1 MRHSIR
7 TGIAGFLLVGAASC
21 TGVIGAKTGAGGSS
35 STGTGSSVGSGNGGN
50 SSSGNGGN
58 SSSGNGGSTGS
69 GGGDSSSDGGT
80 ASPTITCSPG
90 IPATTQFRRLLNTQY
105 DNTVRDLLGVT
116 SVTAPEGT
124 GVPSSVL
131 YADFDG
137 AMNSDAWR
145 IYQDVGAAIADQV
158 MASTTL
164 KTNFITCD
172 PSTSGCLQTTIQ
184 TFGRKA
190 FRRPLTTAEV
200 SNFMALGT
208 GTPTYTPT
216 QVANTILYAFLVD
229 PSFIYIEETNTT
241 AAPSPAPSGALL
253 LSSTEVAAR
262 LSYMIWG
269 STPDATLSTA
279 ADNNQL
285 QTPAQILAQAQRMV
299 AVSSKTAP
307 QLSAMHDKWV
317 QMENSGQHWW
327 KIDHDPTV
335 FPLYQAADVA
345 TYQAEMDNFFATVA
359 QTGTYK
365 DLFLSNVGFV
375 TSDTAQIYGLSNPSS
390 YGTTLTQVQLDANQ
404 RPGFMS
410 RIGFLQSYSHN
421 SNTAP
426 ILRGAFIA
434 IYMLGINVPPPPA
447 GAAMTPIPPG
457 TYATNRDATVALV
470 TQSGTTCS
478 GCHTNVIDPFG
489 FALENYSGIGQWQTV
504 DQLGGTID
512 ATATIN
518 FGDGTTENVTTPLQ
532 LMQGIAA
539 SPAGQATYAQYWV
552 SFAYGRDPN
561 PQDQCVANQ
570 IATSI
575 GGGSYPIINI
585 LSDLTQTSSFNTRV
599 VATP

>member
-1 MRHSIR
+1 M
-7 TGIAGFLLVGAASC
+7 GLAGVLLAGSVSC
-21 TGVIGAKTGAGGSS
+21 TGTITGAQ
-35 STGTGSSVGSGNGGN
+35 STGTGN
-50 SSSGNGGN
+50 SSSGSGGN
-58 SSSGNGGSTGS
+58 TSSGTGASKGTGTGGSNSSGTGNSTGS
-69 GGGDSSSDGGT
+69 GGGDDSSSDGGT
-80 ASPTITCSPG
+80 SSPSITCAPG
-90 IPATTQFRRLLNTQY
+90 IPATTQFRRILNTQY

-253 LSSTEVAAR
+253 LSSDEVAAR

-269 STPDATLSTA
+269 SCPDATLSTA

-307 QLSAMHDKWV
+307 QLSAEHDKWV
-317 QMENSGQHWW
+317 QMNNTGQHWW
-327 KIDHDPTV
+327 GIDHDPTV
-335 FPLYQAADVA
+335 FPLYQAGDVA
-345 TYQAEMDNFFATVA
+345 TYKAEMDNFFATVA
-359 QTGTYK
+359 QTGTYS

-390 YGTTLTQVQLDANQ
+390 YGTTLTKVQLDSNQ

-410 RIGFLQSYSHN
+410 RIGFLQSYSHYT
-421 SNTAP
+421 NTAP

-470 TQSGTTCS
+470 TQSGTSCV
-478 GCHTNVIDPFG
+478 GCHANVIDPFG
-489 FALENYSGIGQWQTV
+489 FALENYNGIGQWQTV
-504 DQLGGTID
+504 DQLGGAID
-512 ATATIN
+512 ATSTVN
-518 FGDGTTENVTTPLQ
+518 FGDGTTTNVTTPLQ

-599 VATP
+599 VAAN

>member
-241 AAPSPAPSGALL
+241 AAPSPAPSGSLL
-253 LSSTEVAAR
+253 LSSDEVAAR

-335 FPLYQAADVA
+335 FPLYQAGDVA

-359 QTGTYK
+359 QTGTYS

-375 TSDTAQIYGLSNPSS
+375 TSDTAQIYGLSNAST
-390 YGTTLTQVQLDANQ
+390 YGTTLTKVQLDSNQ

-410 RIGFLQSYSHN
+410 RIGFLQSYSHY